1 MGAINY
7 GDSDI
12 INIGLDVSDLNEYNN
27 FDNDY
32 IENVHH
38 DIQSILDDY
47 MFNEFDISIEPG
59 YYNGFYIN
67 INFNDVYYY
76 NTYLNRLD
84 AIKECT
90 QLKHLLLNCVN
101 AGLVVY
107 SPGWCNGYMNEDNS
121 KKEIN
126 KAIKKLKAYIKAIPT
141 EKQYKEL

>member
-12 INIGLDVSDLNEYNN
+12 INIGLDVSDLNYY
-27 FDNDY
+27 NDY
-32 IENVHH
+32 IENVYN
-38 DIQSILDDY
+38 DIKSILGNY
-47 MFNEFDISIEPG
+47 MFNEFEIEIQSG

-76 NTYLNRLD
+76 DTYLNRLD
-84 AIKECT
+84 TLKECT
-90 QLKHLLLNCVN
+90 QLKHLLFNCVN

-107 SPGWCNGYMNEDNS
+107 SPGWCTGYMNEYDS

-141 EKQYKEL
+141 NKQYKEL